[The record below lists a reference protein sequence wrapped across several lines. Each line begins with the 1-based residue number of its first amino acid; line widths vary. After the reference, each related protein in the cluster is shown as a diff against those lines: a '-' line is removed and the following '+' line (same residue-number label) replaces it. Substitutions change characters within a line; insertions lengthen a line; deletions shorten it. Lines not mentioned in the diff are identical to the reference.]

1 MRKYYLS
8 HIDFS
13 EIVNITTDVS
23 QLRRA
28 RARMQRLGLLMANG
42 KPAISYIGHY
52 AERSFTSFFVKL
64 SKRLRNRG
72 GIESVAAT
80 LQMLCDRHDYYGF
93 YLYLVILYG
102 FVEWQVP
109 ERVVLIPALS
119 PALKTF
125 CESFLK
131 ALNKFISSGRVD
143 DELED
148 EEDELHIV
156 F

>member
-13 EIVNITTDVS
+13 EIVNVTTDES

-28 RARMQRLGLLMANG
+28 RARMRRLGLLTEQG
-42 KPAISYIGHY
+42 KPAISYIAHY
-52 AERSFTSFFVKL
+52 AERSSTSFFVKL

-72 GIESVAAT
+72 GIEAVAAT

-93 YLYLVILYG
+93 YLYLVIMYG

-109 ERVVLIPALS
+109 ERVVLLPAL
-119 PALKTF
+119 PVALKSY
-125 CESFLK
+125 CEGFLK
-131 ALNKFISSGRVD
+131 ALNKFISSGGVNEEMED
-143 DELED
+143 DED
-148 EEDELHIV
+148 DLHIIL
-156 F
+156 